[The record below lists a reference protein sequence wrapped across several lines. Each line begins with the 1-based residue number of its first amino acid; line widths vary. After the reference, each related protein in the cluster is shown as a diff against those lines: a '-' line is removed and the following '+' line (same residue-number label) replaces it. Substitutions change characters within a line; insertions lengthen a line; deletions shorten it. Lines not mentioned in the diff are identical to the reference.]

1 MAGLAVT
8 MRVAFYDGSM
18 IWFAAAWLAVV
29 MAMNGFGFGT
39 VGLVLACV
47 CGHR

>member
-1 MAGLAVT
+1 

-18 IWFAAAWLAVV
+18 ILVCSGLV
-29 MAMNGFGFGT
+29 SHDNGYGWFGFGT
-39 VGLVLACV
+39 AGLVLACV